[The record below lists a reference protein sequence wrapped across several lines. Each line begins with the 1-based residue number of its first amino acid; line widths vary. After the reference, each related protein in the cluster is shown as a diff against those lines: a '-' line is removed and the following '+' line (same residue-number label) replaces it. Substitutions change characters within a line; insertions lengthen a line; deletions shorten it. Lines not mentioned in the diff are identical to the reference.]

1 MLARHVVEV
10 QARMNAIRNPDA
22 KEGIVAAYI
31 RTIDSALDPELGKV
45 RYWATCLMTEDVLI
59 PMIRV
64 MQVLAIYLIIRYFT
78 ALFLKLSN

>member
-31 RTIDSALDPELGKV
+31 RKIDSTLDPELGKV
-45 RYWATCLMTEDVLI
+45 SDSSTI
-59 PMIRV
+59 PYYTM
-64 MQVLAIYLIIRYFT
+64 LL
-78 ALFLKLSN
+78 LSVPQSANLSIFFG